1 MPDTTAAPS
10 ATTAGAH
17 VQAQSQPAGRPSPER
32 FFQVPALADGEFEIA
47 LVLGGTVS
55 VGTFTAGVL
64 DFLFEALDAWSD
76 IRKSEENVTPDTW
89 TVPHHKVRIRILTGT
104 SGGGVCSLLT
114 ARSLHYDFPPARDGQ
129 TIAKLNA
136 NPFYSVWV
144 NDTDISQFLDDTDL
158 QQPDKPIAALLNG
171 RILETIA
178 DSALHYPSPD
188 QSQQGPVT
196 LRTTARDWVNN
207 PLPLVL
213 TQTHLTGV
221 PYQVRFRGVADSVE
235 YFTNHADYV
244 RFYANYPGPALP
256 PNLGP
261 FLPDSLVLAFP
272 NAQTSTTGLVTG
284 QTTPTPWP
292 DVSQYALGTAAFP
305 LGLPARAIARNAAD
319 YDYRFVLDTISGE
332 YEWLMPDY
340 AKLLPFGVTAANYSF
355 TALDGGCT
363 DNEPLGLARQVLEG
377 LQGSPAN
384 DSVNTRRA
392 IILVDPFCEIPVNA
406 SATANMALTAMLGPT
421 VHMFVQSNRFA
432 TTDLV
437 NFLHPQV
444 YNRYLIA
451 PKRADPANAANTLT
465 GGDALCGDALAGFL
479 GFASPTFR
487 HTDFMLGRR
496 NCQAFLKWVLTL
508 DRTNKSFLN
517 LGPHPRVPA
526 LGGQVKVPQNEVP
539 LIPLVGNLA
548 TDLPEPPWPA
558 PGAFDIDNVKDAV
571 QARLKLFFERA
582 EGFLHMNFLGKVA
595 FKEVTEH
602 FLIPGAYQRIVDI
615 VQAELKRK
623 NL

>member
-1 MPDTTAAPS
+1 MADTTTAPPVAS
-10 ATTAGAH
+10 AGTPAP
-17 VQAQSQPAGRPSPER
+17 VQPAGRLSPEQ
-32 FFQVPALADGEFEIA
+32 FFQAPPLLDGEFEIA

-64 DFLFEALDAWSD
+64 DFLFEALDAWS
-76 IRKSEENVTPDTW
+76 IARKKEVDLPPDKW

-129 TIAKLNA
+129 PIAKLNA

-144 NDTDISQFLDDTDL
+144 NDTDIAQFLDDSDL
-158 QQPDKPIAALLNG
+158 EQPDKPISAVLNG
-171 RILETIA
+171 HILETIA
-178 DSALHYPSPD
+178 NSALHYPSPD
-188 QSQQGPVT
+188 QTQQGPVT
-196 LRTTARDWVNN
+196 LRTEARDWVNN

-221 PYQVRFRGVADSVE
+221 PYQVHFRGVAASVE

-244 RFYANYPGPALP
+244 RFYANYPGPAVP
-256 PNLGP
+256 ANHGP
-261 FLPDSLVLAFP
+261 FLPDSLVLGFP
-272 NAQTSTTGLVTG
+272 EAQTSIKGLVTA
-284 QTTPTPWP
+284 PTPPTQWP
-292 DVSQYALGTAAFP
+292 DVAQYALGTAAFP

-319 YDYRFVLDTISGE
+319 YDYRFVLDTISGK
-332 YEWLMPDY
+332 YEWLVPDTT
-340 AKLLPFGVTAANYSF
+340 KLLPAGVTAANYSF

-377 LQGSPAN
+377 LQGSSAN
-384 DSVNTRRA
+384 GPIDTRRA
-392 IILVDPFCEIPVNA
+392 IILVDPFCDIPKDA
-406 SATANMALTAMLGPT
+406 SATTDTALTSLLGPT

-451 PKRADPANAANTLT
+451 PKRVDPTNPANTLT
-465 GGDALCGDALAGFL
+465 GGDALCGDGLAGFL
-479 GFASPTFR
+479 GFASPKFR

-496 NCQAFLKWVLTL
+496 NCQAFLKWTLTL
-508 DRTNKSFLN
+508 DKTNKSFLTP
-517 LGPHPRVPA
+517 GPLPTVPA
-526 LGGQVKVPQNEVP
+526 LGTGVNVPQNEVP
-539 LIPLVGNLA
+539 LIPLVGGL
-548 TDLPEPPWPA
+548 DQELPEPAWPA
-558 PGAFDIDNVKDAV
+558 RGAFNIEDVKDAL
-571 QARLKLFFERA
+571 QTRLKLIFERA
-582 EGFLHMNFLGKVA
+582 EGFLNMNWLGKVA

-602 FLIPGAYQRIVDI
+602 FLIPGAYGRIVEK
-615 VQAELKRK
+615 VNGELKRK
-623 NL
+623 HL